1 MFFFRELTTC
11 IINGLKETYLQHL
24 NVLFVI
30 KLVDLLLGNFL
41 QLINREYNFYIIII
55 YTIFYSKVCLTHV
68 IIRLQDWRCLWCRA
82 CVHATCRANF
92 IQNCSFGETRT
103 ATVPP
108 TCLIKHKGIF
118 LFILPYHRFL
128 YRSIYDTLTYV

>member
-1 MFFFRELTTC
+1 M
-11 IINGLKETYLQHL
+11 
-24 NVLFVI
+24 I

-41 QLINREYNFYIIII
+41 QLINREYNFYIF

-108 TCLIKHKGIF
+108 TCLIKHQGIISF
-118 LFILPYHRFL
+118 HFTISPVRWYLNLSFEVYYHHANIVSRNKHVACR
-128 YRSIYDTLTYV
+128 RSASWIPTCSLCKL

>member
-1 MFFFRELTTC
+1 MHHQWIEGNLPVASKCAVCDKTC
-11 IINGLKETYLQHL
+11 GS
-24 NVLFVI
+24 VI
-30 KLVDLLLGNFL
+30 RYIDFL
-41 QLINREYNFYIIII
+41 HPINRKYKSFFPFCDI
-55 YTIFYSKVCLTHV
+55 YFKLCLTNT

-108 TCLIKHKGIF
+108 TCLIKHQGIISF
-118 LFILPYHRFL
+118 HFTISPIIFKILR
-128 YRSIYDTLTYV
+128 